1 MAGCPCGL
9 IPRERCP
16 LCRIPRKCV
25 TSLPSLLRGQRR
37 VAADMFR
44 ERALLHYQACCADSG
59 VSPLPYSANGR
70 YCILQHYSADSRD
83 VILSRRACGASK
95 NLLGPP
101 KSGCNAIMPA
111 FLYRASCH
119 FDRSEKQSDEQS
131 GEISHIVRLFLQC
144 TSARVLYH
152 HPIVTPQ
159 DPSIALPAVAPLRMT
174 SCVLAQSGVC
184 RAACRR

>member
-1 MAGCPCGL
+1 MAGCPCGHV
-9 IPRERCP
+9 PRERCP

-83 VILSRRACGASK
+83 VILSRRESGVSK
-95 NLLGPP
+95 NLLRLPR
-101 KSGCNAIMPA
+101 SDCNAIMPA
-111 FLYRASCH
+111 FLH
-119 FDRSEKQSDEQS
+119 TNT
-131 GEISHIVRLFLQC
+131 IV
-144 TSARVLYH
+144 S
-152 HPIVTPQ
+152 PQ
-159 DPSIALPAVAPLRMT
+159 DPSVALTAVAPLRMT
-174 SCVLAQSGVC
+174 I
-184 RAACRR
+184 RAACLKRSLPTACRRCLIPRTGVITFYNTIPRPTAMSF